1 MERNDVPQGFAMA
14 LIRNEEAVNAYS
26 VMTRDQKR
34 NVLQRART
42 ARSRREMEQLMDEI
56 AETASF

>member
-26 VMTRDQKR
+26 MMTRDQKR